1 MELLARRDQLV
12 ELKYKDRV
20 FPNPTKDTDPC
31 SDNHLHLGTSETRG
45 SLMVCPA
52 LEKYAWEQLHLESLA
67 AKKRR
72 EAAGGIKGTCPKWW
86 ASSGTCSQVVEM
98 ACNVEASRDTPR
110 RRKVFS

>member
-31 SDNHLHLGTSETRG
+31 SDNHLGTSETRG

-72 EAAGGIKGTCPKWW
+72 EAAGHQAEHAPKWW
-86 ASSGTCSQVVEM
+86 KWMSRPAETRRAGRSSAGLFPCSYGGH
-98 ACNVEASRDTPR
+98 SL
-110 RRKVFS
+110 